1 VDSLLAD
8 GRTQQDNRFAEIV
21 SYAQV
26 VLGGQASGR
35 ASQRELAEALGVA
48 PTMITRYKS
57 KNCDWRGLKAST
69 LEALA
74 KAARLEVGTLF
85 VWINEGQGAAMAY
98 ERRMSAEPKAF
109 RPVDLARELT
119 AMLES
124 QEQAKQEP
132 APEGPDYAGIQNQ
145 LQPLQGPAFDRL
157 VALFDA
163 TAAVAAA
170 MEQQPLS
177 DDDWLKLA
185 RLVDADPARFRQLHS
200 GQSASRTPQQAV

>member
-1 VDSLLAD
+1 MLAD
-8 GRTQQDNRFAEIV
+8 ERTQQDNRFAEIV

-35 ASQRELAEALGVA
+35 ASQRELAEVLGVA
-48 PTMITRYKS
+48 ATMVTRYKAG
-57 KNCDWRGLKAST
+57 NCDWRGLKAST

-85 VWINEGQGAAMAY
+85 VWINEGRDAAMAY
-98 ERRMSAEPKAF
+98 QRRMSAEPRAF

-124 QEQAKQEP
+124 QEQIKQEP

-185 RLVDADPARFRQLHS
+185 RLVDADPARFRQLY
-200 GQSASRTPQQAV
+200 QSASRTPQRAA